1 MDNNVIHAA
10 IATYSFFK
18 SEVEKLYNKGSRS
31 TINEMDNL
39 LRAIVPFVLDTIE
52 DDIVCGL
59 FKSDAQKL
67 IEGCLTITEA
77 IKTAE
82 NNTSVAKQTLYDAL
96 QPAMDVC
103 TLAINNEYKTI
114 VVREFVIAK
123 SVVCSKVY
131 DSRWTDERTINE
143 LLKIVSNFFTTYNN
157 LIAIKAIHSPFTIS
171 DVWDPNGLRN
181 TIKLDGEMMKL
192 LFDLCIKVSEN
203 FDDMMVE
210 LEPDAK
216 EIKRLAR
223 EHFKEYYSDLNGG
236 VIPLPESFL
245 GDSFSCGTQD

>member
-131 DSRWTDERTINE
+131 DSRWTDDRTINE
-143 LLKIVSNFFTTYNN
+143 LLKIVSNFFTTYN
-157 LIAIKAIHSPFTIS
+157 IIS
-171 DVWDPNGLRN
+171 
-181 TIKLDGEMMKL
+181 
-192 LFDLCIKVSEN
+192 
-203 FDDMMVE
+203 
-210 LEPDAK
+210 
-216 EIKRLAR
+216 
-223 EHFKEYYSDLNGG
+223 
-236 VIPLPESFL
+236 
-245 GDSFSCGTQD
+245 